1 MKSMIKYLLLLTWI
15 LCFQFKGIA
24 QEVDYRPGLFMR
36 EDWKEIP
43 AEIPLH
49 QGHVNHPDLIVGLYG
64 PGKDSLKKSHHDTPV
79 DDPYY
84 IWSGLCLGN
93 WAVTLRHRELNMN
106 LSAASKIKWRSKQSG
121 FRELHII
128 LKLEDGSW
136 LVSHQSDGAS
146 GDWRIKEFNISDL
159 SWYGLDIHSIT
170 ERKMVL
176 NPDLS
181 RVREIGFTDLMPGG
195 MSDAC
200 SRLDWIEVY
209 AYLVR
214 PRQAKNTY

>member
-1 MKSMIKYLLLLTWI
+1 MRSMIKHLLILAAI
-15 LCFQFKGIA
+15 LCFQSEVFA
-24 QEVDYRPGLFMR
+24 QEVDYRPGLFLK
-36 EDWKEIP
+36 EEWKETP

-49 QGHVNHPDLIVGLYG
+49 QGHVNHPDLIVALYG
-64 PGKDSLKKSHHDTPV
+64 PGKDSLKKSHHNTPV

-93 WAVTLRHRELNMN
+93 WAVTLKHRELNMN

-121 FRELHII
+121 FRKLHII
-128 LKLEDGSW
+128 LKLEDGTW
-136 LVSHQSDGAS
+136 LVSRQGDGAS
-146 GDWRIKEFNISDL
+146 GDWRIKEFNIPDL
-159 SWYGLDIHSIT
+159 EWYILDIHSIT
-170 ERKMVL
+170 ERKKVP

-181 RVREIGFTDLMPGG
+181 KVTEVGFTDLMPGG

-214 PRQAKNTY
+214 PRQALTNY